1 MTFFRR
7 LRLYLLGV
15 VIGVIIVYFMLLHKR
30 ERPSWLPQGRILEQI
45 ASSEIRFTDKA
56 LCSMEALNVN
66 ETEVK
71 SLISKKGS
79 VFFSKSDT
87 KRKPCPVYYIKGK
100 EEKEIFV
107 KVEMCDSISTVMWV
121 STENAQ
127 QQNKHCY

>member
-1 MTFFRR
+1 
-7 LRLYLLGV
+7 
-15 VIGVIIVYFMLLHKR
+15 MLLHKR